1 MKKFISLILSLIFV
15 LGLVACGRPD
25 SGVDSETI
33 YTTESYSTIV
43 TETEEP
49 SPEDILEDTVEH
61 YLCDSTFIDVILTQ
75 VPDIFNLVDIRVT
88 CYTFFLVMRDG
99 TEYVAYTDME
109 GQITA
114 IYEWDPFACETTM
127 EIYKRPE

>member
-49 SPEDILEDTVEH
+49 SPEDILEDTVDQ
-61 YLCDSTFIDVILTQ
+61 YL
-75 VPDIFNLVDIRVT
+75 
-88 CYTFFLVMRDG
+88 
-99 TEYVAYTDME
+99 
-109 GQITA
+109 
-114 IYEWDPFACETTM
+114 
-127 EIYKRPE
+127 